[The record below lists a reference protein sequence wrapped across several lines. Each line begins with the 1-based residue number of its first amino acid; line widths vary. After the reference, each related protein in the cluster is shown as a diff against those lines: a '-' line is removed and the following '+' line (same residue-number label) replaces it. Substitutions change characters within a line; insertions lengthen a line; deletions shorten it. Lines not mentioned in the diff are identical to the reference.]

1 MTDYQRIV
9 NSNVQQK
16 AMQFLIADTFTESLS
31 RLNNTEQQRVKTS
44 AFDLQLDPSRPGL
57 NFERLRRPQDPD
69 FRSVRVSR
77 DVRIIIHQSDDK
89 LLLCYVGHHDV
100 AYRWA
105 ERRRLEIHPMTGAA
119 QLVEVR
125 ETVREVPV
133 YVEVERPKPPLY
145 RRVSDDDLLRYG
157 VPEDWLED
165 VRGVV
170 SEDDLL
176 ELATHLPEEAS
187 EALLQLATGGSPSVP
202 PVPHA
207 DPFSHSDALRRFRA
221 IGDTEELARA
231 LDYPWEKWAVFLHPT
246 QRALVERNYRGPARV
261 SGSAGTGKTVVA
273 LHRAVHLARS
283 NPESRVLLTT
293 FSDTLAN
300 SLRAKLRVLI
310 DGEPLI
316 AERLE
321 IHAIETIGRRLYERR
336 LGNLKIAP
344 ARTIRKL
351 LETELTNA
359 DGVNFSEQF
368 LMSEWELV
376 VDAWQLDNWEAYR
389 DVQRLGRRTRLPES
403 RRRELWKLFERVQ
416 SAMNADGQMT
426 LPGMFTALAAQISSS
441 GNPPFDM
448 AVVDEAQDLDISHLK
463 FLAAMCGAVPN
474 GLFFTGDL
482 GQRIFQQPFSW
493 KSLGVDIRGRSHTMK
508 VNYRTSHQIRKQA
521 DLLLDPDLSDVDGN
535 IEERGGTISLFNGAD
550 PQVKILAS
558 GNAEIE
564 AVGEWLSEL
573 ARGDVKPHEMAVF
586 VRSED
591 EIGRAK
597 EAVKAASLPYIV
609 LDNNVQIVEGHVSI
623 STMHLAKGLEFHAVA
638 AIACDSEVIPSSNRL
653 EVIADGSDLED
664 AYNTE
669 RYLLYVA
676 CTRARD
682 YLLVTGV
689 VPESEFLSDL
699 QV

>member
-1 MTDYQRIV
+1 MRL
-9 NSNVQQK
+9 
-16 AMQFLIADTFTESLS
+16 LIADTFTQSMARLS
-31 RLNNTEQQRVKTS
+31 NEEQRATKIT
-44 AFDLQLDPSRPGL
+44 AMDLQLDPSRPGL
-57 NFERLRRPQDPD
+57 NFERLQNPGDRNY
-69 FRSVRVSR
+69 RSVRVNR
-77 DVRIIIHQSDDK
+77 DIRIIAHSEGDT
-89 LLLCYVGHHDV
+89 LSLCYVAHHQS

-105 ERRRLEIHPMTGAA
+105 ERRRLTVHPKTGAM

-133 YVEVERPKPPLY
+133 YVEVERPKPPLF
-145 RRVSDDDLLRYG
+145 RRVSDDELLSYG
-157 VPEDWLED
+157 VPDDWLED
-165 VRGVV
+165 VRRVV
-170 SEDDLL
+170 SDDELL
-176 ELATHLPEEAS
+176 ELTTHLPQEAS
-187 EALLQLATGGSPSVP
+187 EALLELATGGVPSVAP
-202 PVPHA
+202 APA
-207 DPFSHSDALRRFRA
+207 TGTDPFAHADALRRFRV
-221 IGDTEELARA
+221 IGDAEELARA
-231 LDYPWEKWAVFLHPT
+231 LDFPWERWAVFLHPT
-246 QRALVERNYRGPARV
+246 QRTLVERDYNGPARV

-283 NPESRVLLTT
+283 NPDSRVLLTT

-321 IHAIETIGRRLYERR
+321 IHALEAIGRRLYERR
-336 LGNLKIAP
+336 IGRPNIASAHTTQRLLNNEAAKI
-344 ARTIRKL
+344 
-351 LETELTNA
+351 
-359 DGVNFSEQF
+359 DGINFSDQF
-368 LMSEWELV
+368 LMSEWRLI
-376 VDAWQLDNWEAYR
+376 VDAWQLDSWEAYR

-403 RRRELWKLFERVQ
+403 RRRELWSIFERVQ
-416 SAMNADGQMT
+416 SVLNAEGQIT
-426 LPGMFTALAAQISSS
+426 LSGMFSKLAAQVGTS

-463 FLAAMCGAVPN
+463 FLSAMCGQVPN

-508 VNYRTSHQIRKQA
+508 VNYRTSHQIRKQS
-521 DLLLDPDLSDVDGN
+521 DLLLDPHLSDVDGN

-550 PQVKILAS
+550 PQVKILTS
-558 GNAEIE
+558 GIAEINT
-564 AVGEWLSEL
+564 VGVWLSDL
-573 ARGDVKPHEMAVF
+573 ARSDVEPHEIAVF

-591 EIGRAK
+591 ELSRAK
-597 EAVKAASLPYIV
+597 AAVEAANLPYIV
-609 LDNNVQIVEGHVSI
+609 LDNNVQVGEGHVSI
-623 STMHLAKGLEFHAVA
+623 STMHLAKGLEFRAVA
-638 AIACDSEVIPSSNRL
+638 VVACDSEVIPSSKRL
-653 EVIADGSDLED
+653 ESIADGADLED

-689 VPESEFLSDL
+689 DPESEFLADL
-699 QV
+699 QA